1 MQSDTPRSS
10 DLTRVR
16 DALAEATLTEL
27 GGERLDGS
35 GFEDETPDELTTADT
50 AEEKSHDTDID

>member
-1 MQSDTPRSS
+1 MLSDSPRSS
-10 DLTRVR
+10 DLASVR

-35 GFEDETPDELTTADT
+35 GFEGETPDEFTTADT
-50 AEEKSHDTDID
+50 AEEKQS

>member
-1 MQSDTPRSS
+1 MQPDSSRSS
-10 DLTRVR
+10 DLAPVR

-35 GFEDETPDELTTADT
+35 GFEDETPDEFTAADA
-50 AEEKSHDTDID
+50 AEEKRS

>member
-1 MQSDTPRSS
+1 MREMSYREA
-10 DLTRVR
+10 VR

-50 AEEKSHDTDID
+50 AEEKQS

>member
-1 MQSDTPRSS
+1 MQSDSPRSS
-10 DLTRVR
+10 DLAPVR
-16 DALAEATLTEL
+16 DSLADATLTEL

-50 AEEKSHDTDID
+50 AEETQS

>member
-10 DLTRVR
+10 DLFSVR

-27 GGERLDGS
+27 GGERLEGS
-35 GFEDETPDELTTADT
+35 GFENETPDELTTA
-50 AEEKSHDTDID
+50 EEKKS